1 MCWCRRID
9 DTRRKRAN
17 LISSIHVSK
26 IREDTMDEITTDDL
40 HAMARRA
47 GLDLSDDELE
57 RLFPG
62 VNRARKQA
70 AELRELIAAGDEPAA
85 HFNVPGAARK

>member
-1 MCWCRRID
+1 
-9 DTRRKRAN
+9 
-17 LISSIHVSK
+17 
-26 IREDTMDEITTDDL
+26 
-40 HAMARRA
+40 
-47 GLDLSDDELE
+47 LDLSDDELE

>member
-1 MCWCRRID
+1 MVEELIENLRI
-9 DTRRKRAN
+9 A
-17 LISSIHVSK
+17 SK
-26 IREDTMDEITTDDL
+26 
-40 HAMARRA
+40 RA

-85 HFNVPGAARK
+85 HFNVPGAAGNSGRSWTRT

>member
-1 MCWCRRID
+1 MVEELIENLRI
-9 DTRRKRAN
+9 A
-17 LISSIHVSK
+17 SK
-26 IREDTMDEITTDDL
+26 
-40 HAMARRA
+40 RA

-85 HFNVPGAARK
+85 LFNVPGAARK

>member
-1 MCWCRRID
+1 MILVNIVSLRSNMVEELIENLRI
-9 DTRRKRAN
+9 A
-17 LISSIHVSK
+17 SK
-26 IREDTMDEITTDDL
+26 
-40 HAMARRA
+40 RA

>member
-1 MCWCRRID
+1 MVEELIDNLRI
-9 DTRRKRAN
+9 A
-17 LISSIHVSK
+17 SK
-26 IREDTMDEITTDDL
+26 
-40 HAMARRA
+40 RA